1 MRSLHR
7 TYPMV
12 GPYTLHGRTLMFRTD
27 NLLLSFTALTALTC
41 GRVEFAVMLIGSQGL
56 KEVEGTVLSV
66 TRPGEGT
73 STRQWEITMRVW
85 T

>member
-1 MRSLHR
+1 MSALHR

-12 GPYTLHGRTLMFRTD
+12 GPYTRQGRTLIFRTD
-27 NLLLSFTALTALTC
+27 NSLLSFAALKALSCGTA
-41 GRVEFAVMLIGSQGL
+41 GFAVMLIGSQGL

-66 TRPGEGT
+66 SPPEEGT
-73 STRQWEITMRVW
+73 PRQWEIVMRVW

>member
-1 MRSLHR
+1 MPALHR

-12 GPYTLHGRTLMFRTD
+12 GPYTRQGRTLTFRTD
-27 NLLLSFTALTALTC
+27 NSLLIFASLKALFRGTAN
-41 GRVEFAVMLIGSQGL
+41 FSVMLIGSQGL

-66 TRPGEGT
+66 SPPEEGRP
-73 STRQWEITMRVW
+73 RKWEIVMRVW